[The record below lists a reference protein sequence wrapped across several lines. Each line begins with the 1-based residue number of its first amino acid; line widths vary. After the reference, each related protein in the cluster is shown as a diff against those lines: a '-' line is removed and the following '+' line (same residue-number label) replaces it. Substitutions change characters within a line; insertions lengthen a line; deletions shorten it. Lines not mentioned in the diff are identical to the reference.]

1 MEFYIHA
8 IFSIYPEYPNKL
20 LANSGFQMLY
30 NYAFSLCRCRK
41 LRTKDKT
48 IRKMHVNAK
57 YYTKN
62 TTILNTILKIQLFYY
77 TK

>member
-8 IFSIYPEYPNKL
+8 IFSIYPDYPNKL
-20 LANSGFQMLY
+20 LSNSRFQMIY
-30 NYAFSLCRCRK
+30 NYAFSLCRYRK

-48 IRKMHVNAK
+48 LRKMHVNAK

-62 TTILNTILKIQLFYY
+62 TTILNTILKILLY
-77 TK
+77 